1 MKYRKADNSMY
12 KIVEVAEKL
21 GKSKTAIYNK
31 LNENQGLFKQHLKKI
46 ENVKVLDDEGIDI
59 LKDLFGLNEL
69 ETSVET
75 ETLQYSGTS
84 ASTDIERLV
93 SELENR
99 IKYLEEENKENRKL
113 LNNQSKQ
120 LENFQILLLNEQK
133 KNKLLEGSI
142 EEVQNQEKNFASH
155 LHGLA
160 KLMHH
165 FKSNKKRQD

>member
-1 MKYRKADNSMY
+1 MY

-31 LNENQGLFKQHLKKI
+31 LNENQGLFKPHLKK
-46 ENVKVLDDEGIDI
+46 VKNIKALDDEGVEI
-59 LKDLFGLNEL
+59 LKNLFGLNEV
-69 ETSVET
+69 EINVET
-75 ETLQYSGTS
+75 GSDNPSS
-84 ASTDIERLV
+84 AKDSSYIERLV

-133 KNKLLEGSI
+133 KNKLLEDNI
-142 EEVQNQEKNFASH
+142 EEDQNQEKSSTSQ

-160 KLMHH
+160 KLMYY
-165 FKSNKKRQD
+165 FKQNKKRQD